1 MNELVILGQLG
12 PFTLTTYALC
22 LLAGAA
28 AAVALT
34 AYLGRRNPGVNAC
47 LSMGM
52 AAIVGA
58 VIGGRLVYCLTQW
71 EFILVD
77 LGGAAFMA
85 QPWQGGYNMYGA
97 LLGGLAGVLIYARAT
112 KKPADALLDL
122 AAPGAVLAICAGR
135 LGEAFTSQGLGAYV
149 DSEALQRFPFAV
161 ENLWG
166 DWQLPV
172 FVYEAAAALVTMIV
186 CLCLVRGGRRPA
198 GRVAEVFLALIS
210 LCQIMLESL
219 RADEF
224 IRFGFVKFN
233 MLAAAV
239 ALGAVIGL
247 SVWRQVK
254 RRGWKPWQIL
264 RLILFAATILVVILI
279 EFALDKSPIDNRLL
293 YAVMALML
301 TLMGV
306 SVLREGK

>member
-1 MNELVILGQLG
+1 MHELVILGHLG
-12 PFTLTTYALC
+12 PFTLTAYALC

-28 AAVALT
+28 AAIALT
-34 AYLGRRNPGVNAC
+34 AYLGRKTPGVNAC

-52 AAIVGA
+52 AAIAGA

-85 QPWQGGYNMYGA
+85 QPWQGGYNMFGA
-97 LLGGLAGVLIYARAT
+97 LLGGLAGVLIYAGAT
-112 KKPADALLDL
+112 KKPACALMDL
-122 AAPGAVLAICAGR
+122 AAPGAALAILAGR
-135 LGEAFTSQGLGAYV
+135 VGEAFTSQGLGAYV

-172 FVYEAAAALVTMIV
+172 FAYEAAAALATLIV
-186 CLCLVRGGRRPA
+186 CLCLLRGGKRRS

-219 RADEF
+219 RAD
-224 IRFGFVKFN
+224 
-233 MLAAAV
+233 
-239 ALGAVIGL
+239 
-247 SVWRQVK
+247 
-254 RRGWKPWQIL
+254 
-264 RLILFAATILVVILI
+264 
-279 EFALDKSPIDNRLL
+279 
-293 YAVMALML
+293 
-301 TLMGV
+301 
-306 SVLREGK
+306 